1 MKNKNMA
8 TLNTKITKLYKDL
21 DLGEITETKKLFLLD
36 EINSLLTKRIII
48 ELINNTPEEKKKLFI
63 NKIKENKDHPD
74 KIVLFI
80 DHFVANAD
88 KIIDGEII
96 KLKNE
101 LIKKLS

>member
-1 MKNKNMA
+1 MA

-36 EINSLLTKRIII
+36 EINSLLTKRIILALI
-48 ELINNTPEEKKKLFI
+48 ENTPEEKKALFI
-63 NKIKENKDHPD
+63 EKIKENKENPD

-80 DHFVANAD
+80 DHFVTNAD
-88 KIIDGEII
+88 RIIDQEIT

-101 LIKKLS
+101 LIKKLA

>member
-1 MKNKNMA
+1 MA

-36 EINSLLTKRIII
+36 EINSLLTKRIILALI
-48 ELINNTPEEKKKLFI
+48 ENTPEEKKALFI
-63 NKIKENKDHPD
+63 EKIKENKDNPD

-80 DHFVANAD
+80 DHFVTNAD
-88 KIIDGEII
+88 RIIDQEIT

-101 LIKKLS
+101 LIKKLA